1 MSTMMLYLIKF
12 RESVEVKVNRGSKQA
27 KITINKHFQPS

>member
-1 MSTMMLYLIKF
+1 MNTMMLYLIKF
-12 RESVEVKVNRGSKQA
+12 RELAEVKVNRGSEKA